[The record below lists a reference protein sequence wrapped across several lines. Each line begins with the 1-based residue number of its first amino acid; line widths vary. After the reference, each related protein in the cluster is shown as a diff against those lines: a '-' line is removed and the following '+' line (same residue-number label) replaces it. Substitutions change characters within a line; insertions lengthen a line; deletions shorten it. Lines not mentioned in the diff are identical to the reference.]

1 MKRPLTLAAV
11 IGAAVTLLAA
21 GCSSGDQGSDAKGG
35 TPQQGG
41 SVTFAMPPN
50 ATPNWIFPIGTPGH
64 LASFN
69 GSIRQ
74 EVFVPLYYYD
84 GASGTVALDEK
95 AGAAK
100 PPVYSDGG
108 KTVDIKLNPL
118 TWANGQKVSSRDV
131 EFWFNLVKANKAQ
144 WGNYSAGDLP
154 DNVAKF
160 ETVSDTEFKLHL
172 TKAYNPDWFTA
183 NQLAFYV
190 TPIPQSAWDV
200 ESAGGKVGDYDRTTE
215 GAKKVFKYLTG
226 EAGKL
231 SEYANNPLWKVAD
244 GPFTV
249 KEFTTTGQV
258 TLAKNPKYTGT
269 DASRLDS
276 VTFKPF
282 TSSDAELNVVRS
294 GGVAYGSLPAL
305 AV

>member
-1 MKRPLTLAAV
+1 MKRPLALAV
-11 IGAAVTLLAA
+11 FGTAVTLLLAA
-21 GCSSGDQGSDAKGG
+21 GCSSGSQGSAAKGG

-84 GASGTVALDEK
+84 GTSGTVALDEK

-118 TWANGQKVSSRDV
+118 TWANGQKVTSRDV
-131 EFWFNLVKANKAQ
+131 EFWFNLVKANKTQ
-144 WGNYSAGDLP
+144 WGNYNAGDLP
-154 DNVAKF
+154 DNIARF

-190 TPIPQSAWDV
+190 TPIRRRSGTSRAGVARSA
-200 ESAGGKVGDYDRTTE
+200 
-215 GAKKVFKYLTG
+215 
-226 EAGKL
+226 
-231 SEYANNPLWKVAD
+231 
-244 GPFTV
+244 
-249 KEFTTTGQV
+249 TTTAPPRAPRRCSSTSPVRPASCRSTRAIRCGRW
-258 TLAKNPKYTGT
+258 PTGR
-269 DASRLDS
+269 SR
-276 VTFKPF
+276 
-282 TSSDAELNVVRS
+282 
-294 GGVAYGSLPAL
+294 
-305 AV
+305 